1 MVDPATLSITVER
14 TVRLEA
20 PKLDLLLYDW
30 LSEMIYLKDRDRLVF
45 PAARVTISGAG
56 PFKLD
61 ATVEG
66 GLIEPKRTA
75 LGADPKA
82 VTLHQF
88 LLEHIDGGWRA
99 RLVIDI

>member
-14 TVRLEA
+14 TVSIEA

-45 PAARVTISGAG
+45 PAARVTISGTG

-82 VTLHQF
+82 VTFHQF
-88 LLEHIDGGWRA
+88 LLEPTAGGWRA

>member
-14 TVRLEA
+14 TVSIEA

-30 LSEMIYLKDRDRLVF
+30 LSEMIYLKDRDRQVF
-45 PAARVTISGAG
+45 PAARVTISGTG

-61 ATVEG
+61 AIVQG
-66 GLIEPKRTA
+66 GVIEPARTS

-82 VTLHQF
+82 VTFHQF
-88 LLEHIDGGWRA
+88 LLEQIADGWRA